1 MRTLIEDIYDWKV
14 YRQSRSEKEIEKSG
28 NKPSF
33 LAIAEKLA
41 VQLSEIEY
49 IISCQ
54 SLEQMGELM
63 KIVTSEDYEEAREK
77 IDLRFTK

>member
-1 MRTLIEDIYDWKV
+1 VIEH
-14 YRQSRSEKEIEKSG
+14 
-28 NKPSF
+28 
-33 LAIAEKLA
+33 
-41 VQLSEIEY
+41 

-63 KIVTSEDYEEAREK
+63 KIVTSDDYEEAREK